1 MSYPARQIDTTKPYK
16 LRIYVKSG
24 IHKGDLKRQE
34 YFSNLNDLDKKGAK
48 QMKYSPREIRSLSD
62 KKRHAIIGDIARE
75 VRNKRSTIKTLH
87 KVHPLNMTEEE
98 VQLKIQDLTTQIAK
112 ADHYRLQLL
121 YPGIEAIYEDR
132 IVEICG
138 KSSIKEM
145 VSNGLIESCA
155 MINGRKLY
163 AL

>member
-1 MSYPARQIDTTKPYK
+1 
-16 LRIYVKSG
+16 
-24 IHKGDLKRQE
+24 
-34 YFSNLNDLDKKGAK
+34 
-48 QMKYSPREIRSLSD
+48 MKYSPREIRSLSD

-75 VRNKRSTIKTLH
+75 VRSKRNAVKTLH

-98 VQLKIQDLTTQIAK
+98 VQLKIQDLTTQITK

-138 KSSIKEM
+138 KSSVKEM

-155 MINGRKLY
+155 VINGRKLY

>member
-1 MSYPARQIDTTKPYK
+1 
-16 LRIYVKSG
+16 
-24 IHKGDLKRQE
+24 
-34 YFSNLNDLDKKGAK
+34 
-48 QMKYSPREIRSLSD
+48 MKYTPREIRNLSD
-62 KKRHAIIGDIARE
+62 KKRHTIIGDISKE
-75 VRNKRSTIKTLH
+75 VRCKRNAIKSLNRL
-87 KVHPLNMTEEE
+87 HPLNMTEEE

-121 YPGIEAIYEDR
+121 YPGIETIYEDR
-132 IVEICG
+132 IIEICG
-138 KSSIKEM
+138 KTSVKEM

>member
-1 MSYPARQIDTTKPYK
+1 MIKTA
-16 LRIYVKSG
+16 
-24 IHKGDLKRQE
+24 KGTR
-34 YFSNLNDLDKKGAK
+34 
-48 QMKYSPREIRSLSD
+48 YSATEIRSLSD
-62 KKRHAIIGDIARE
+62 KRRHAIVGE
-75 VRNKRSTIKTLH
+75 VSRDVKGMRKAIKDLH
-87 KVHPLNMTEEE
+87 KIHPLNMTEEE

-132 IVEICG
+132 IIEICG
-138 KSSIKEM
+138 KSSVKEM

-155 MINGRKLY
+155 VINGRKLY

>member
-1 MSYPARQIDTTKPYK
+1 
-16 LRIYVKSG
+16 
-24 IHKGDLKRQE
+24 
-34 YFSNLNDLDKKGAK
+34 
-48 QMKYSPREIRSLSD
+48 MKYSPREIRSLSD

-132 IVEICG
+132 IIEICG
-138 KSSIKEM
+138 KSSVKEM
-145 VSNGLIESCA
+145 VSNG
-155 MINGRKLY
+155 INRVLRRDQRAKALCFINMRKEINY
-163 AL
+163 EQYVTCRQYDPAGWDTS

>member
-1 MSYPARQIDTTKPYK
+1 
-16 LRIYVKSG
+16 
-24 IHKGDLKRQE
+24 
-34 YFSNLNDLDKKGAK
+34 
-48 QMKYSPREIRSLSD
+48 
-62 KKRHAIIGDIARE
+62 
-75 VRNKRSTIKTLH
+75 
-87 KVHPLNMTEEE
+87 MTEDE

-121 YPGIEAIYEDR
+121 YPGIETIYEDR
-132 IVEICG
+132 IIEICG
-138 KSSIKEM
+138 KSSVKEM